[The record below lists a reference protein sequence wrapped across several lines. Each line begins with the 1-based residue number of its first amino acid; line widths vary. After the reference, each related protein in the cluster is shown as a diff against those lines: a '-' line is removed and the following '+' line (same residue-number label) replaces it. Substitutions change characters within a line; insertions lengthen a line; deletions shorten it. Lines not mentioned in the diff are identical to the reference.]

1 LTQSSAID
9 VSRAVGASV
18 SSLLFSAY
26 RVMEARIFGALAQS
40 GFGDVTPAQGRVFRV
55 IRAEGSRLT
64 DIAHAAHV
72 TKQTAGFLIDQ
83 LIRAGYV
90 ERTPDP
96 ADARARLIKI
106 APKGEAVI
114 PVGAAVIANVEAEW
128 AAMLGQERIDQL
140 RETLRMLREA
150 TESGRDVGRT
160 TAAGGGL
167 TPPHADLAHAAD
179 LEPLDFGESADFRA
193 IEPIEPVRAGR
204 AAGEDRGHVGRP
216 AEVRVR

>member
-1 LTQSSAID
+1 AE
-9 VSRAVGASV
+9 RAP
-18 SSLLFSAY
+18 
-26 RVMEARIFGALAQS
+26 R
-40 GFGDVTPAQGRVFRV
+40 
-55 IRAEGSRLT
+55 RL
-64 DIAHAAHV
+64 
-72 TKQTAGFLIDQ
+72 KRG
-83 LIRAGYV
+83 
-90 ERTPDP
+90 
-96 ADARARLIKI
+96 
-106 APKGEAVI
+106 PKGEAGI

-179 LEPLDFGESADFRA
+179 LEPLDFGESADFPA

-204 AAGEDRGHVGRP
+204 AAGEDRGHVDRP